1 MTETPVRNESG
12 APDQGGAPTE
22 NPAERYRRLADHFDK
37 VVSAVPADRWDSPSP
52 CDNWTVAQVV
62 AHVTDTQL
70 DFLGR
75 QELPCGDELG
85 EDAAPIER
93 WRAARAAM
101 QAAVDDASIAG
112 RTYDGYFGPTTIGE
126 TIDTFY
132 SMDLAVHGWD
142 VARGAGLGDLEEIDD
157 EDIARSRAQLA
168 AVGDTVR
175 MAGIFGEEVEL
186 PDGASNQDRF
196 LAWTGRRP

>member
-1 MTETPVRNESG
+1 MTENAAPNEN
-12 APDQGGAPTE
+12 AAQ
-22 NPAERYRRLADHFDK
+22 RYRRLADRFER
-37 VVSAVPADRWDSPSP
+37 VVTAVPADRWDAPSP
-52 CDNWTVAQVV
+52 CEDWTVAQVV
-62 AHVTDTQL
+62 AHVADTEL

-75 QELPCGDELG
+75 QELPRGDELG
-85 EDAAPIER
+85 EGAAPVER

-101 QAAVDDASIAG
+101 QAAVDDPSVAG

-142 VARGAGLGDLEEIDD
+142 VARGAGLSELEDIDD
-157 EDIARSRAQLA
+157 SDIAHSRSQLA

-175 MAGIFGEEVEL
+175 KAGIFGEEVEV